1 MTSVV
6 EGALKMAEMVAA
18 ALKSSGYQA
27 DFTPESLWE
36 VDRFFDEQTRKG
48 GPRRWGLLSKE
59 TSVRLFSLGA
69 YVGEVIRRERGG
81 EWEADDG
88 DENAMLNLRLRL
100 PDGAVLWPVQ
110 QAVWRMAKGADEA
123 IVPYAAVSGVDAGP
137 SPARKR
143 LL

>member
-6 EGALKMAEMVAA
+6 EGALKMADMVAT
-18 ALKSSGYQA
+18 ALKSSGYEA
-27 DFTPESLWE
+27 DFTPASLWE

-59 TSVRLFSLGA
+59 TSLRLFSLGA

-100 PDGAVLWPVQ
+100 PDGTVLWPVQ
-110 QAVWRMAKGADEA
+110 QTVRRMAKGADEA
-123 IVPYAAVSGVDAGP
+123 IVPYAADAGLDAGP
-137 SPARKR
+137 KPKR
-143 LL
+143 